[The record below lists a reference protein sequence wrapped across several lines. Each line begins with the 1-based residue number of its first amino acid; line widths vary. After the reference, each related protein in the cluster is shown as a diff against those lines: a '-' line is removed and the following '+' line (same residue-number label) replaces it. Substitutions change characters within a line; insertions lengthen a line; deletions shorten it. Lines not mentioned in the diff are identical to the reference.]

1 MTSSAAHRDERTLV
15 VENTSYRW
23 AFHVVTFG
31 LLVAV
36 AYRSFAKS
44 DAAWDLLA
52 LVILGGAVASLHQWT
67 HNVLTKRSAVAIAA
81 AMALA
86 AVMAAVMVAV
96 IVWLR

>member
-1 MTSSAAHRDERTLV
+1 M
-15 VENTSYRW
+15 
-23 AFHVVTFG
+23 
-31 LLVAV
+31 
-36 AYRSFAKS
+36 
-44 DAAWDLLA
+44 
-52 LVILGGAVASLHQWT
+52 ASLYQWT